1 MLCSE
6 SINGLKLLG
15 GTIADFVGY
24 MFSLIIGG
32 LSSEEK
38 FHLHQEQCGNNE
50 YSQAERFRA

>member
-32 LSSEEK
+32 LLSEEEISPSSRTMRK
-38 FHLHQEQCGNNE
+38 
-50 YSQAERFRA
+50 